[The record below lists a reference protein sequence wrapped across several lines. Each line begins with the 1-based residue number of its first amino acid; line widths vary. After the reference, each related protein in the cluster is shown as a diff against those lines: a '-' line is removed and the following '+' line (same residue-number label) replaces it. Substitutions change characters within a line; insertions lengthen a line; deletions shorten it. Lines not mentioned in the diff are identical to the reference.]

1 MSAPLEGLS
10 AHPREICLQ
19 AAQSIL
25 ALSQSYA
32 GVFGLQRV
40 SPLVPYFVCA
50 AGLLTLAIEEAR
62 HGMLEPVPIPQ
73 LHRDDDIVVKPPK
86 SPEDTIKKE
95 PDDDPMDVGTYHSY
109 ASDTKW
115 HAAPSYVNMPAVAH
129 ARLLLS
135 KMSEVH
141 PAATLAESMLHRAP
155 GRN

>member
-1 MSAPLEGLS
+1 VSTPLEGLS
-10 AHPREICLQ
+10 VHPREICLQ

-32 GVFGLQRV
+32 GVFGLQWV

-73 LHRDDDIVVKPPK
+73 LHRDDDIAVKPPK
-86 SPEDTIKKE
+86 SPEYTIKKE
-95 PDDDPMDVGTYHSY
+95 PDDDPVDVGTDHSY

-115 HAAPSYVNMPAVAH
+115 HEAPSYVNMPAVAH

-141 PAATLAESMLHRAP
+141 PAATLAESMLHGAP